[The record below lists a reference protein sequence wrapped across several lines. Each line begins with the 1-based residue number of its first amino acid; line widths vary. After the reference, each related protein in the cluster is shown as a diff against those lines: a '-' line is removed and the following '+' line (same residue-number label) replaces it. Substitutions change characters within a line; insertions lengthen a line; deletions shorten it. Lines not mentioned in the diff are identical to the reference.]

1 MKWHLPYLET
11 IPGFRLLI
19 LRTMGKGGFEIPFP
33 HCHGSFIFFTVL
45 IMVIISLAGPK
56 VNAKAFI
63 LDTSMFKLKP
73 QTSRTDC
80 GDPAALVALYVKF
93 W

>member
-1 MKWHLPYLET
+1 
-11 IPGFRLLI
+11 
-19 LRTMGKGGFEIPFP
+19 
-33 HCHGSFIFFTVL
+33 
-45 IMVIISLAGPK
+45 

-73 QTSRTDC
+73 QTT
-80 GDPAALVALYVKF
+80 ALIVVILLMLVALYVKF